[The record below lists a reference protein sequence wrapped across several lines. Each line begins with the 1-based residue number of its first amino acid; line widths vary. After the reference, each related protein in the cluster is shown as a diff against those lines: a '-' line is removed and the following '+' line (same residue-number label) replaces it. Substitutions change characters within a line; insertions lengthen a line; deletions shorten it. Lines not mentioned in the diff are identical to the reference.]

1 MVSILVVAYLYSKED
16 IDVTGYL
23 IVISIIACI
32 YTSFTFHV
40 PAEEFIDFFPMSSI
54 IYLIFIDIFIKLL
67 IKHRIFEYFSL
78 KIIRYTKSNL
88 QRFFYLI
95 CISSALI
102 SGIMDDVSVAIIIF
116 PIIFRATKI
125 LKIEKKPFIY
135 GTTASIIIGNLLTPL
150 ATPVNIILS
159 ETYNLDIG
167 WYFSN
172 LFLLFLVSLIVTLY
186 LIDKFY
192 LRNMDKPE
200 QFRIKLLLEIMSPQ
214 LLIQDKKKFYRF
226 LGYLIFII
234 IGLLI
239 NYYTYVFIALAV
251 AIISIVE
258 EGDFTQHFNGI
269 NWNIP
274 LVFIGFFLLIGCIE
288 INGTIAW
295 VETGL
300 NSVIQGN
307 LWLAILIIYLV
318 MGLVSSYIARTLA
331 TIIFISISGS
341 LFTDL
346 GVVPNSQ
353 LILLTT
359 VLVAIHLGGNLVPQS
374 SSFILKLLEQAK
386 DRNIS
391 EIQYKSLTKILRRF
405 TVLIGGIGFLYLII
419 FVFIVS

>member
-1 MVSILVVAYLYSKED
+1 
-16 IDVTGYL
+16 
-23 IVISIIACI
+23 
-32 YTSFTFHV
+32 
-40 PAEEFIDFFPMSSI
+40 
-54 IYLIFIDIFIKLL
+54 
-67 IKHRIFEYFSL
+67 
-78 KIIRYTKSNL
+78 
-88 QRFFYLI
+88 
-95 CISSALI
+95 
-102 SGIMDDVSVAIIIF
+102 
-116 PIIFRATKI
+116 
-125 LKIEKKPFIY
+125 
-135 GTTASIIIGNLLTPL
+135 
-150 ATPVNIILS
+150 
-159 ETYNLDIG
+159 
-167 WYFSN
+167 
-172 LFLLFLVSLIVTLY
+172 
-186 LIDKFY
+186 
-192 LRNMDKPE
+192 MDKPE